1 MLKNISL
8 KLLDLTK
15 NSYYV
20 FFDIC
25 LIIFGC
31 IILFV
36 KREMFFDKSIVY
48 VTASDENYFK
58 RSMNLLRSIN
68 KFDSKQKVVFYDLGL
83 NETQQKTLLE
93 FANVTVKKFNFDEY
107 PKFISE
113 RRDNHEKL
121 GEYGWK
127 GIIFKTEL
135 TNSES
140 SVLWLDAAC
149 VLTKN
154 PLLIKLLISAYGFF
168 ATYSSNNISDWT
180 HKDTLNY
187 FNFPKNLYSKRNF
200 MSGIVGSNKSNSSL
214 NLVSQWSKYSQI
226 EECIAPKNSNRFNH
240 RQDQAVL
247 TLLIYINKIQNTCSK
262 YYKIYGIKIGQ
273 TFSKFYIQ
281 VNKLDTKNE
290 NYANAIIKNNP
301 SIITNSI
308 EKAKSIV
315 LLDYKKISRKIKIL
329 LKDKKIYV
337 VIYDIAEIDNVLK
350 DDVFKIN
357 KIIFILV
364 DEISSQT
371 NPNHV
376 KLFKFENI
384 NQVDLK
390 KLDLEI
396 E

>member
-135 TNSES
+135 INSES

-226 EECIAPKNSNRFNH
+226 EECIAPKDSNRFNH

-371 NPNHV
+371 NPSHV

>member
-68 KFDSKQKVVFYDLGL
+68 KFDPKQKVVFYDLGL

-93 FANVTVKKFNFDEY
+93 FANVTVKKFNFEEY

-290 NYANAIIKNNP
+290 NYANEIIKNNP

-315 LLDYKKISRKIKIL
+315 LLDYKKISRKIKKL
-329 LKDKKIYV
+329 LNDKKIYM

>member
-135 TNSES
+135 INSES

-315 LLDYKKISRKIKIL
+315 LLDYKKISRKIKKL

-371 NPNHV
+371 NPSHV

>member
-1 MLKNISL
+1 M
-8 KLLDLTK
+8 DLTK

-68 KFDSKQKVVFYDLGL
+68 KFDPKQKVVFYDLGL

-93 FANVTVKKFNFDEY
+93 FANVTVKKFNFEEY

-315 LLDYKKISRKIKIL
+315 LLDHKKISRKIKKL
-329 LKDKKIYV
+329 LNDKNIYV

>member
-68 KFDSKQKVVFYDLGL
+68 KFDPKQKVVFYDLGL

-93 FANVTVKKFNFDEY
+93 FANVTVKKFNFEEY

-315 LLDYKKISRKIKIL
+315 LLDYKKISRKIKKL
-329 LKDKKIYV
+329 LNDKKIYV

-371 NPNHV
+371 NPSHV

>member
-8 KLLDLTK
+8 KLWAFTK
-15 NSYYV
+15 NSYFI
-20 FFDIC
+20 FFDVC
-25 LIIFGC
+25 LIIFAF
-31 IILFV
+31 IILLF
-36 KREMFFDKSIVY
+36 KREVFFDKSIIY
-48 VTASDENYFK
+48 ITASDENYFK
-58 RSMNLLRSIN
+58 RSLNLIKSIN
-68 KFDSKQKVVFYDLGL
+68 KFDPKQKIVFYDLGL
-83 NETQQKTLLE
+83 NEIQKKVLLE
-93 FANVTVKKFNFDEY
+93 FSNLIVKKFNFEEY

-135 TNSES
+135 TDSES
-140 SVLWLDAAC
+140 NVLWLDAAC

-154 PLLIKLLISAYGFF
+154 PLLIKLLINAYGFF

-187 FNFPKNLYSKRNF
+187 FDFPKSLYSKRNF
-200 MSGIVGSNKSNSSL
+200 MSGIVGSNKSKSSS
-214 NLVSQWSKYSQI
+214 NLASQWSKYSQI

-247 TLLIYINKIQNTCSK
+247 TLLIYINNIQNTLSK

-273 TFSKFYIQ
+273 TFNKFYIQ
-281 VNKLDTKNE
+281 LNKLDSKNE
-290 NYANAIIKNNP
+290 NFANTIIKNNP
-301 SIITNSI
+301 SIITNSV
-308 EKAKSIV
+308 EKCKSIV
-315 LLDYKKISRKIKIL
+315 LLDYKKIPRKIKKH

-337 VIYDIAEIDNVLK
+337 VIFDVNEIENVLK
-350 DDVFKIN
+350 DDLFKKN
-357 KIIFILV
+357 EIIFMLV
-364 DEISSQT
+364 NQKHKQS
-371 NPNHV
+371 NLKHN
-376 KLFKFENI
+376 KLINFENL

>member
-135 TNSES
+135 INSES

-226 EECIAPKNSNRFNH
+226 EECIAPKDSNRFNH

-315 LLDYKKISRKIKIL
+315 LLDYKKI
-329 LKDKKIYV
+329 
-337 VIYDIAEIDNVLK
+337 
-350 DDVFKIN
+350 
-357 KIIFILV
+357 
-364 DEISSQT
+364 
-371 NPNHV
+371 
-376 KLFKFENI
+376 
-384 NQVDLK
+384 
-390 KLDLEI
+390 
-396 E
+396 

>member
-68 KFDSKQKVVFYDLGL
+68 KFDPKQKVVFYDLGL

-93 FANVTVKKFNFDEY
+93 FANVTVKKFNFEEY

-247 TLLIYINKIQNTCSK
+247 TLLIYLNKIQNTCSK

-315 LLDYKKISRKIKIL
+315 LLDYKKISRKIKKL
-329 LKDKKIYV
+329 LNDKKIYV

-371 NPNHV
+371 NPSHV

>member
-93 FANVTVKKFNFDEY
+93 FANVTVKKFNFEEY

-315 LLDYKKISRKIKIL
+315 LLDYKKISRKIKKL
-329 LKDKKIYV
+329 LNDKNIYV

-371 NPNHV
+371 NPSHV

>member
-135 TNSES
+135 INSES

-371 NPNHV
+371 NPSHV

>member
-1 MLKNISL
+1 M
-8 KLLDLTK
+8 DLTK

-68 KFDSKQKVVFYDLGL
+68 KFDPKQKVVFYDLGL

-93 FANVTVKKFNFDEY
+93 FANVTVKKFNFEEY

-290 NYANAIIKNNP
+290 NYANEIIKNNP

-315 LLDYKKISRKIKIL
+315 LLDYKKISRKIKKL
-329 LKDKKIYV
+329 LNDKKIYM

>member
-93 FANVTVKKFNFDEY
+93 FANVTVKKFNFEEY

-200 MSGIVGSNKSNSSL
+200 MSGIVGSDKSNSSL

-315 LLDYKKISRKIKIL
+315 LLDYKKISRKIKKL

-371 NPNHV
+371 NPSHV

>member
-68 KFDSKQKVVFYDLGL
+68 KFDPKQKVVFYDLGL

-93 FANVTVKKFNFDEY
+93 FANVTVKKFNFEEY

-187 FNFPKNLYSKRNF
+187 LNFPKNLYSKRNF

-315 LLDYKKISRKIKIL
+315 LLDYKKISRKIKKL
-329 LKDKKIYV
+329 LNDKKIYV

-371 NPNHV
+371 NPSHV

>member
-15 NSYYV
+15 KSYYV

-68 KFDSKQKVVFYDLGL
+68 KFDPKQKVVFYDLGL

-93 FANVTVKKFNFDEY
+93 FANVTVKKFNFEEY

-315 LLDYKKISRKIKIL
+315 LLDYKKISRKIKKL
-329 LKDKKIYV
+329 LNDKKIYV

-371 NPNHV
+371 NPSHV

>member
-1 MLKNISL
+1 M
-8 KLLDLTK
+8 DLTK

-68 KFDSKQKVVFYDLGL
+68 KFDPKQKVVFYDLGL

-93 FANVTVKKFNFDEY
+93 FANVTVKKFNFEEY

-187 FNFPKNLYSKRNF
+187 LNFPKNLYSKRNF

-315 LLDYKKISRKIKIL
+315 LLDYKKISRKIKKL
-329 LKDKKIYV
+329 LNDKKIYV

-371 NPNHV
+371 NPSHV

>member
-371 NPNHV
+371 NPSHV